1 MGVVALQREVLE
13 AERGEVLH
21 LRVEPH
27 ARKRPRRALELLARL
42 LEVVQIEVRVAQ
54 RQDELAAL
62 PALRRSP
69 MAPLVAVH
77 RAELAVLVG
86 PLVPDRHAAL
96 LQPAHIG
103 FAAQEP
109 QQLVDDRL
117 QVQLLGGEQREAVL
131 EREAHLAAEH
141 RERAGPGAVRLAG
154 AALEQLLQQVEIL
167 LLAGVHIAML
177 VKSSRA
183 LWNRSSGFF
192 ASRRSMIGW

>member
-54 RQDELAAL
+54 RQDE
-62 PALRRSP
+62 
-69 MAPLVAVH
+69 
-77 RAELAVLVG
+77 
-86 PLVPDRHAAL
+86 HAAL

-167 LLAGVHIAML
+167 LLAGIHIAML

>member
-27 ARKRPRRALELLARL
+27 ARKRPRRALELLSRL
-42 LEVVQIEVRVAQ
+42 
-54 RQDELAAL
+54 
-62 PALRRSP
+62 
-69 MAPLVAVH
+69 
-77 RAELAVLVG
+77 LAVLVG

-167 LLAGVHIAML
+167 LLAGIHIAML
-177 VKSSRA
+177 VNSSRA